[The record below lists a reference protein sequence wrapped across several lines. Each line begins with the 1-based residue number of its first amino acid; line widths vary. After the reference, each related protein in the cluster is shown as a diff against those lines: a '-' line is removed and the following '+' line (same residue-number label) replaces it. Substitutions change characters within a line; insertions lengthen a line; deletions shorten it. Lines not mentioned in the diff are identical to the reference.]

1 MDDSNTKIMKATIIC
16 IGDELLIGQT
26 INTNSSWIGQQLTAN
41 GITIASVLTI
51 GDTESAILTA
61 LDDALQQTEIVL
73 ITGGLGPTSDDLTL
87 PCLVK
92 YFGSKRVFDAT
103 VWENIRQI
111 FHMRGREINEASK
124 QLAYVPDNARVIY
137 NSQGTAPGT
146 IFMKEGRMVASMP
159 GVPYEMKAM
168 MERDVL
174 PFIRTHFKLPYIINR
189 HILTAGVGETQL
201 AAALVEFE
209 QSLPAHFKLAYLP
222 NVGKVKLRISG
233 SGDEEASIK
242 RESDVLLETALKA
255 VEQHVYGLDDD
266 SLEAS
271 VGRMLTEK
279 SWKLALAES
288 CTGGYIGHLITAVP
302 GASAYF
308 NGGIICYSNEVKKNV
323 LNVSEDTLKNF
334 GAVSEETVS
343 EMLQGALKTLDADVA
358 IAVSGIAGPDGGTAE
373 KPVGT
378 VYIGVGSKDHQYIKR
393 WNFTKH
399 RERNIQLSGVVA
411 LVMLRKFIQKHLQA

>member
-1 MDDSNTKIMKATIIC
+1 MKATIIC

-26 INTNSSWIGQQLTAN
+26 INTNSSWMGQQLTAN
-41 GITIASVLTI
+41 GITVASVLTI
-51 GDTESAILTA
+51 GDTEDAILSA
-61 LDDALQQTEIVL
+61 LDEALRQTEIVL
-73 ITGGLGPTSDDLTL
+73 VTGGLGPTSDDLTL

-92 YFGSKRVFDAT
+92 YFGSNRVFDEA

-124 QLAYVPDNARVIY
+124 QLAYVPDNARIIY

-174 PFIRTHFKLPYIINR
+174 PFVRSHFHLPHIINR

-201 AAALVEFE
+201 AASLVDFE
-209 QSLPAHFKLAYLP
+209 QTLPPHFNLAYLP

-233 SGDEEASIK
+233 SGEDVAQLK
-242 RESDVLLETALKA
+242 KESDELLEKAFKA

-266 SLEAS
+266 ALEAA
-271 VGRMLTEK
+271 VGRLLTERG
-279 SWKLALAES
+279 WKLALAES

-308 NGGIICYSNEVKKNV
+308 NGGIISYSNEVKMNV
-323 LNVSEDTLKNF
+323 LNVSDETLKQF
-334 GAVSEETVS
+334 GAVSEETVR
-343 EMLQGALKTLDADVA
+343 EMLQGALQALNADVA
-358 IAVSGIAGPDGGTAE
+358 IAVSGVAGPDGGTAE

-378 VYIGVGSKDHQYIKR
+378 VYIGVGSKDQQYIKR
-393 WNFTKH
+393 WSFTQH

-411 LVMLRKFIQKHLQA
+411 LVMLRKFMLKQLQA